1 MWKNIYNQAEL
12 QIALD
17 PKQGGLQGS
26 SGTVMIICSDDYS
39 LVT

>member
-26 SGTVMIICSDDYS
+26 SG
-39 LVT
+39 LVGLLWLSVAMTTL